1 MELYQIIATVNN
13 TSTTFQLAYLPENFE
28 GVKISQAFSFVNP
41 IGYNPKFSVDTMR
54 IILSDKAAIDTVFN
68 TYVLQS
74 DVTLLIK
81 KLNTSGIGYSN
92 LATFAI
98 DFESYEIQDE
108 FSEFALKSVSVMDYY
123 NNIKNTERLLGLTE
137 DCLFP
142 TTQTLINYVSLKS
155 KMVSPITGQVQVVEF
170 EKNNE
175 SKIFNTDTALINP
188 IKIGGVDYF
197 NIDMYNMYFETESGF
212 VDFFMSISGMLKF
225 SLSGNSVVYVRLMKY
240 DNEDFS
246 STILQTVATINGV
259 SGINE
264 IDLGNL
270 KIDLSGYYGAGLSF
284 YMKIE
289 ADTASIDF
297 SMHGQSV
304 FADIKINSDELVI
317 QESNFRINYIET
329 EAVLNSFF
337 NSNLTI
343 ENSLKY
349 LGITSAQHL
358 LKLDSF
364 AIVKPK
370 EFLSDFC
377 IATGSMLNFK
387 TSGSAEIKT
396 ITAYFNALLNTAN
409 AIAISDFKE
418 LSIKYY
424 NQLNLSSVSVGCQP
438 KEYDAYTYFI
448 DWNKVLTFKQT
459 NRNAIDNVDLSL
471 SKIRTDFSGMLDLI
485 YKRSKQS
492 DLKINETYLFKPD
505 FPLVDYKEQI
515 SPELYLYDHFN
526 PRAILDSWT
535 KYLSFAFQNFGLNN
549 LTISSN
555 GGTVDDLNIHG
566 VDQMDDLLI
575 SQTPRLLPI
584 QYDFTCLLDSV
595 DFSEKI
601 LKINDKGTDIY
612 LFVINAETTDNLSE
626 QKISGLKIQF

>member
-13 TSTTFQLAYLPENFE
+13 TSTSFQLAYLPENFE

-41 IGYNPKFSVDTMR
+41 VGYNPKFSVDTMR
-54 IILSDKAAIDTVFN
+54 IILSDKTAIDAVFN
-68 TYVLQS
+68 TYGLQS

-108 FSEFALKSVSVMDYY
+108 FSEFALKSVSAMDYY
-123 NNIKNTERLLGLTE
+123 NNIKDTERLLGLPE
-137 DCLFP
+137 DCIFP
-142 TTQTLINYVSLKS
+142 ITQNFINYVSLKS
-155 KMVSPITGQVQVVEF
+155 TGVFSIPSDIGIIQF
-170 EKNNE
+170 AKNNE
-175 SKIFNTDTALINP
+175 SQIFNTDTALINDILIGASV
-188 IKIGGVDYF
+188 IKNVD
-197 NIDMYNMYFETESGF
+197 IYNKTFETDDGF
-212 VDFFMSISGMLKF
+212 TNFFLSISGNLKF
-225 SLSGNSVVYVRLMKY
+225 SLSANSVVTVSIQRY
-240 DNEDFS
+240 DIELQQSYLFEN
-246 STILQTVATINGV
+246 ILSINGV
-259 SGINE
+259 SGFNN

-270 KIDLSGYYGAGLSF
+270 KLNLSRLIGIDVSF
-284 YMKIE
+284 YIKVE
-289 ADTASIDF
+289 AATANIDF
-297 SMHGQSV
+297 TGYGEDLFV
-304 FADIKINSDELVI
+304 DIKMETYTKIIYDDV
-317 QESNFRINYIET
+317 FRVNYIET

-337 NSNLTI
+337 NSNVTI
-343 ENSLKY
+343 ENSLKT
-349 LGITSAQHL
+349 LGVTSAQHL

-364 AIVKPK
+364 AVVEPK

-377 IATGSMLNFK
+377 IATGSLLNFK
-387 TSGSAEIKT
+387 TTGAAEIKT
-396 ITAYFNALLNTAN
+396 ITSYFNALLNPVN

-438 KEYDAYTYFI
+438 KEYEAYTYFI
-448 DWNKVLTFKQT
+448 DWNKVLTFKQA

-471 SKIRTDFSGMLDLI
+471 SKIRTDFSGMVDLI
-485 YKRSKQS
+485 YRRSKQS
-492 DLKINETYLFKPD
+492 DLKVNETYLFKPN
-505 FPLVDYKEQI
+505 FPLVDFKEQI
-515 SPELYLYDHFN
+515 APELYLYDHFN

-535 KYLSFAFQNFGLNN
+535 KYLSFAFQNFGLNT

-555 GGTVDDLNIHG
+555 GGTADDLNIHG
-566 VDQMDDLLI
+566 VYQMDDLLI

-601 LKINDKGTDIY
+601 LKINHNGADVYI
-612 LFVINAETTDNLSE
+612 FVINAETTDNLSE